1 MATYDYLRKQA
12 LLDVW
17 RIPSLDR
24 QFIVEPQRVTKSYG
38 RRGYVTVMWDT
49 MALPDQDSYW
59 HVYDGSSVP
68 AHALNLF
75 TRCQGWTPLSDST
88 NKRAVYINAYVD
100 SGIELPRFDSYY
112 RYTESGVLVF
122 AFKINKKLIPNLD
135 KQSVFIRVYSG
146 AANSPNFQP
155 RNFIPSGLRI
165 ALQAYDDGGGTV
177 NPPIEGLN
185 LATGGRYIKTP
196 QDIAEF
202 AAEFNA
208 LPHGGMLNLYHNGIW
223 YAKLSDITIKMGDW
237 LEWIYD
243 KSKIEEH
250 EFAVKDLFHYNSD
263 MDADQKYLLH
273 IPGTDKKIR
282 FYDDID
288 FYVYNKL
295 NDQPHRGIYFHK
307 NKPSSV
313 RQLTHRDLGLRTR
326 NLSPIATILNNL
338 EDPHVDVNTDRLYIK
353 MFVRDSA
360 LRPNELVFEHT
371 RLFELYKMSEFDILR
386 AMQGIDSN
394 IPFWKCENLE
404 KSWYTYGMGCKYNDL
419 TKEVAENIYGYNAA
433 AKIVGDTPVKITPG
447 VVQDVKLPIRMQ
459 HGCTMYEYDADGL
472 MIGWY
477 QHLAGATY
485 RPRNLETVYLEGIV
499 GLGSTRL
506 DQLHNVREVKL
517 NEVFTYRV
525 YNGSIIGNAVQNT
538 FEDVTGSD
546 KYEIVDG
553 KFKWL
558 SPRVADYPIVMSDA
572 KFFAQDYLVK
582 PKFGTITINLATQQ
596 NRPTGDGY
604 YTMPFPM
611 GQMDV
616 FIERHSGME
625 KLDYF
630 IDFPRVHIVNKSFLN
645 DPMNKEQRIH
655 IRICG
660 FATKDFQM
668 TGDGDVGFVEHGYLS
683 NNNRFDLRDDKV
695 QRVVVG
701 GRLYTKSELEFSEEH
716 SGVGVTHQDNGKPY
730 MVKDMLVPVKPYTV
744 KDMYELRDKSKAVDK
759 IVSEYLTLKLPQ
771 PDRGPVMAVLNKHV
785 VFSPFINRIITDVR
799 SGVIGLPMKPN
810 GFERQDV
817 VDICKKYEYLLKF
830 DPIREPHLQDMRFVT
845 IQPHGYPNA
854 LGISA
859 NGYRF
864 VQKVVDI
871 YCDGL
876 VTLSPH
882 LKTA

>member
-49 MALPDQDSYW
+49 MTLPDQESYW

-68 AHALNLF
+68 AMALNLF

-88 NKRAVYINAYVD
+88 NLRGVYVNAYVG
-100 SGIELPRFDSYY
+100 SGVELPRFDSFY
-112 RYTESGVLVF
+112 RYTESGALVF
-122 AFKINKKLIPNLD
+122 AFKINRKLIPNLD
-135 KQSVFIRVYSG
+135 KEQVFVRVYSG
-146 AANSPNFQP
+146 AANNANQMPP
-155 RNFIPSGLRI
+155 VGMKI
-165 ALQAYDDGGGTV
+165 ATNGM
-177 NPPIEGLN
+177 
-185 LATGGRYIKTP
+185 YIKDP
-196 QDIAEF
+196 ADIVTFQTEF
-202 AAEFNA
+202 DA
-208 LPHGGMLNLYHNGIW
+208 LPTDGMKNLYHNGIW
-223 YAKLSDITIKMGDW
+223 YNKFSDLSIKIGDW
-237 LEWIYD
+237 VEWIYD
-243 KSKIEEH
+243 KSMVEEF
-250 EFAVKDLFHYNSD
+250 EFSVKDLFHYNSD
-263 MDADQKYLLH
+263 MDKDQKYLLH
-273 IPGTDKKIR
+273 IPGTDKLVR

-288 FYVYNKL
+288 FYVYSKL
-295 NDQPHRGIYFHK
+295 NDEPHRGLYFHR
-307 NKPSSV
+307 NKPQSV

-326 NLSPIATILNNL
+326 NLPPIARILNDLQN
-338 EDPHVDVNTDRLYIK
+338 PKQDVNTDRLYIK
-353 MFVRDSA
+353 LFVRDSA
-360 LRPNELVFEHT
+360 LRPNELVFENT
-371 RLFELYKMSEFDILR
+371 RIFELYKLQEQDILR
-386 AMQGIDSN
+386 AMQGIDST

-404 KSWYTYGMGCKYNDL
+404 KSWYTMAMRCTYNQL
-419 TKEVAENIYGYNAA
+419 TKEVAESVYGYNAA
-433 AKIVGDTPVKITPG
+433 AKIVGDTPVKIAPN
-447 VVQDVKLPIRMQ
+447 VPQDVKLPIRMQ
-459 HGCTMYEYDADGL
+459 HGCTIYEYNADGL
-472 MIGWY
+472 MTGWY
-477 QHLAGATY
+477 QHLGGATY
-485 RPRNLETVYLEGIV
+485 RPKKLETVYLEGIV

-506 DQLHNVREVKL
+506 DQLQNVREVKL

-572 KFFAQDYLVK
+572 KFFAEDYLVR

-596 NRPTGDGY
+596 NRPIGDAY
-604 YTMPFPM
+604 YPMPFPM
-611 GQMDV
+611 GQIDV
-616 FIERHSGME
+616 FINGESGMQ

-630 IDFPRVHIVNKSFLN
+630 VDFPRIHIVNKSYLDDPLN
-645 DPMNKEQRIH
+645 KDQKIH
-655 IRICG
+655 IRFMG
-660 FATKDFQM
+660 FATKDFQI
-668 TGDGDVGFVEHGYLS
+668 TDDNDVGFIEHGYLS

-701 GRLYTKSELEFSEEH
+701 GRLYTKDELEFSEEH
-716 SGVGVTHQDNGKPY
+716 SGVSVTHAENGKPY

-744 KDMYELRDKSKAVDK
+744 QDMYELRVKSREIDK
-759 IVSEYLTLKLPQ
+759 IVGQYMTLKKPQ
-771 PDRGPVMAVLNKHV
+771 PERGPIMAITNKHD
-785 VFSPFINRIITDVR
+785 VFSPFINKIISDVR
-799 SGVIGLPMKPN
+799 SGVIGLPLKPN

-817 VDICKKYEYLLKF
+817 VNICKKYEYILKY
-830 DPIREPHLQDMRFVT
+830 DPIKSPHLQDQRFVT
-845 IQPHGYPNA
+845 IQPHGYPGA

-876 VTLSPH
+876 VQLSPY